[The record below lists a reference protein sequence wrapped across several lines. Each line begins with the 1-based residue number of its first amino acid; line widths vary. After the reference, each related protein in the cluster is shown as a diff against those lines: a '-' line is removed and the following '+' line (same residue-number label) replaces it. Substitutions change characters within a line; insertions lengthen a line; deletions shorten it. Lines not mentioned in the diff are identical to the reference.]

1 MQIMRLPI
9 TIKMPSFQKNVTIK
23 EIVLHKSASTII
35 PALCLTFSRTRIFTP
50 TIKTNLHR
58 HYPYLHALE
67 YPLFASLPNLFLP
80 PLMSPTRL
88 PTKLPTFI
96 VGNPLPI
103 KR

>member
-58 HYPYLHALE
+58 HYLCLHTLLYLFFH
-67 YPLFASLPNLFLP
+67 YRQIISPFLK
-80 PLMSPTRL
+80 SPTRL
-88 PTKLPTFI
+88 PTKSPTFI
-96 VGNPLPI
+96 VGNQPTI